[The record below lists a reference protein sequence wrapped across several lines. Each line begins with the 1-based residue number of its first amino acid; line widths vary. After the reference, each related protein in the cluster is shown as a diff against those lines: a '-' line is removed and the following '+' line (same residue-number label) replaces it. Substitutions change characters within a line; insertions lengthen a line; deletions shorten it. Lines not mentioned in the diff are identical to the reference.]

1 MVKFIV
7 RKYVGR
13 FQGSGDREVR
23 SGDGELVFNGDT
35 FSLGRGRIRELDD
48 GENCSIM

>member
-7 RKYVGR
+7 SKNVGR

-23 SGDGELVFNGDT
+23 SGDGELVFNGDS

-48 GENCSIM
+48 GENCFIM